1 VLKLADLAVQ
11 SIQLHE
17 ILESGFPYAMV
28 RAYAVFLSANALSCA
43 AFILLSSHSAMAEI
57 LIDAM

>member
-1 VLKLADLAVQ
+1 MSAR
-11 SIQLHE
+11 LHE

>member
-1 VLKLADLAVQ
+1 MVDLAVQ
-11 SIQLHE
+11 SIQLHQ
-17 ILESGFPYAMV
+17 ILESGFPTVMA

-43 AFILLSSHSAMAEI
+43 AFILLSSHSAMSEI